1 MKAFRSYFT
10 PTRAAVERDD
20 GRATRKSNENDKLPE
35 QQREKPSGLGSPGSP
50 SSPATYDGSAA
61 VTPRSITPSPMPGG
75 MLAVPGTAHHGSR
88 KQNGRLTPFTA
99 GSTKRSTAGSYSFRH
114 SIFPAGDVRNSDSGV
129 VAKVRNDMMVNSLF
143 EQMCRKQYSTGVDP
157 YEGVVLKESR
167 GNFICYPPQM
177 AAIPESLYAMITQ
190 MNVRCAMTINT
201 HVVRTILNGISR
213 RGGDINFVPL
223 PDGLRVQILR
233 TMSDLPKS
241 QLHQFAAFIDD
252 AKILVVWADEPEKIL
267 SWAEDLEKKLIELIW
282 STNND
287 ADDEEADEKGNVTTN
302 VQEVDGNVLEQANE
316 QRPVRLESAFIVAL
330 TMALCVACLGLGWR
344 ALAYEASVDGT
355 YIRFALLAVS
365 PIQLFVSLF
374 FFQTLAGNLFQVF
387 GPISSIDN
395 NSKYYSGK
403 PPQRLDR
410 HLHTLP
416 HVTFQMPVYKE
427 GLAAVIKPT
436 VVSVKQAISTY
447 EMQGG
452 TANIF
457 VNDDGM
463 QLISDEEAQA
473 RRDFYDEHN
482 IGWVAR
488 PPHNPK
494 PNLEDGETVFLRRGK
509 FKKASNMNYALHTSN
524 RVEEK
529 LSTINRISNW
539 TNDHETAAYQQCLNE
554 VLREDEGR
562 TWAEGN
568 IRVGDYILLIDSD
581 TRVPSDCLLD
591 AVSEMEQSPE
601 VAILQFASGVMNV
614 SDSFFEGGVTWF
626 TNLIYTAITFA
637 VACGDSCPFVG
648 HNAMLRWQSLQDA
661 ASYEEDGYEKYW
673 SESHVSEDFDMSL
686 RLQCAGYSLRY
697 ASYTGEGFKE
707 GVSLTVYD
715 ELARWE
721 KYAYGCNELLFH
733 PIRFWV
739 IRGPFTPLFRKFLG
753 SSIALPKKL
762 TICAYIGTYYA
773 IAAAWSLS
781 LMNYFLTGWFEGFYD
796 KYYLDS
802 FAIYCSIIVVFTALG
817 NFSLAVLRYRTN
829 KQNLLTGLIDNL
841 KWIPMFTIF
850 LGGISIHITQAI
862 LCHFFEI
869 DMVWGATA
877 KEVEEVHFG
886 QEIVRILKRFKF
898 TFLYC
903 FLMTGLIVAGW
914 FFFPHP
920 WKIQKLYS
928 VYPLASMAVTHF
940 TLPVLLNPA
949 LMMFTW

>member
-10 PTRAAVERDD
+10 PSPAAAERDD
-20 GRATRKSNENDKLPE
+20 RRATRKSNEDDKLPE
-35 QQREKPSGLGSPGSP
+35 QQREKLSGQGLTVPS
-50 SSPATYDGSAA
+50 SSPATYDGSA
-61 VTPRSITPSPMPGG
+61 VTPRSVTPSLMPGSTLTVPGAAHNGQTTPSP
-75 MLAVPGTAHHGSR
+75 AA
-88 KQNGRLTPFTA
+88 
-99 GSTKRSTAGSYSFRH
+99 STKRFTTGSNSFRH
-114 SIFPAGDVRNSDSGV
+114 SQIFPVGDARNDD
-129 VAKVRNDMMVNSLF
+129 ADAMTEIRTDMMVNSLF
-143 EQMCRKQYSTGVDP
+143 EQMCRKQYSTGADP
-157 YEGVVLKESR
+157 YEGVVLKKSR
-167 GNFICYPPQM
+167 GNFTCCPPQM
-177 AAIPESLYAMITQ
+177 AAIPDSLYTMITQ

-201 HVVRTILNGISR
+201 HVVRTILNGIGKRS
-213 RGGDINFVPL
+213 DINFVPL

-233 TMSDLPKS
+233 TMSDLPKG
-241 QLHQFAAFIDD
+241 QLHQFAAFIED

-267 SWAEDLEKKLIELIW
+267 AWAEDLEKKLIESIW
-282 STNND
+282 GSNND
-287 ADDEEADEKGNVTTN
+287 ADDDDADEKGNATTN
-302 VQEVDGNVLEQANE
+302 IEEVDGNSLEQAKE
-316 QRPVRLESAFIVAL
+316 HRPVRLESACIVAI

-344 ALAYEASVDGT
+344 ALAYEASMDGS
-355 YIRFALLAVS
+355 YIRFALLAVT
-365 PIQLFVSLF
+365 PVQFFVSLF
-374 FFQTLAGNLFQVF
+374 FFQSLAGNLFQIF
-387 GPISSIDN
+387 GPISSVEN

-410 HLHTLP
+410 HQQTLP

-463 QLISDEEAQA
+463 QLISEEEAQA

-488 PPHNPK
+488 PSHNPK
-494 PNLEDGETVFLRRGK
+494 PNLEAGETLFVRRGK

-524 RVEEK
+524 RIEEK
-529 LSTINRISNW
+529 LGKINRIGNW
-539 TNDHETAAYQQCLNE
+539 TNEYEIAAYQQCLNE

-614 SDSFFEGGVTWF
+614 SDSFFEKGVTWF
-626 TNLIYTAITFA
+626 TNLIYTAITYA
-637 VACGDSCPFVG
+637 VACGDVCPFVG
-648 HNAMLRWQSLQDA
+648 HNAVLRWQALQDA

-673 SESHVSEDFDMSL
+673 SESHVSEDFDMAL

-733 PIRFWV
+733 PFRFWV

-773 IAAAWSLS
+773 IGAAWLLS
-781 LMNYFLTGWFEGFYD
+781 LLNYFLTGWFEGFYD

-802 FAIYCSIIVVFTALG
+802 FAIYCAIIVVFTALG
-817 NFSLAVLRYRTN
+817 NCALAILRYRTN
-829 KQNLLTGLIDNL
+829 KQGLFTGFIDNL

-850 LGGISIHITQAI
+850 LGGLSIHIAQAI

-869 DMVWGATA
+869 DMAWGATA

-886 QEIVRILKRFKF
+886 QEIIRILKRFKF

-940 TLPVLLNPA
+940 ALPVLLNPA

>member
-10 PTRAAVERDD
+10 PSAAAAERES
-20 GRATRKSNENDKLPE
+20 RRDK
-35 QQREKPSGLGSPGSP
+35 QGEKASVQSSRGPS
-50 SSPATYDGSAA
+50 SSPATYDGNTI
-61 VTPRSITPSPMPGG
+61 TPRSVTPSPMPGSSIT
-75 MLAVPGTAHHGSR
+75 VPGAAHHGPQR
-88 KQNGRLTPFTA
+88 RNGQSTPSTA
-99 GSTKRSTAGSYSFRH
+99 GSTKRSTNGSYSFRH
-114 SIFPAGDVRNSDSGV
+114 SIFPAGDARNSDSD
-129 VAKVRNDMMVNSLF
+129 ALTEIRTNMMVNSLF

-157 YEGVVLKESR
+157 YEGVVLKKAR
-167 GNFICYPPQM
+167 GSFTCCPRQM
-177 AAIPESLYAMITQ
+177 AAIPNSLYAMVTQ

-201 HVVRTILNGISR
+201 HVVRTILLGISR
-213 RGGDINFVPL
+213 RGDVDFVPL
-223 PDGLRVQILR
+223 PDGLRIQILR
-233 TMSDLPKS
+233 TMSDLPKG
-241 QLHQFAAFIDD
+241 QLHQFAAFIEDD
-252 AKILVVWADEPEKIL
+252 KLLVIWADEPEKIL
-267 SWAEDLEKKLIELIW
+267 ERAEDLEKKLIELIW
-282 STNND
+282 SNNAD
-287 ADDEEADEKGNVTTN
+287 ADDDDEKGNTT
-302 VQEVDGNVLEQANE
+302 VMVDEVDGGTLEQAGDN
-316 QRPVRLESAFIVAL
+316 RPVRLESACIVAF
-330 TMALCVACLGLGWR
+330 TMALCFTCLGIGWK
-344 ALAYEASVDGT
+344 ALVYEATVDGS

-365 PIQLFVSLF
+365 PIQFFVSLF
-374 FFQTLAGNLFQVF
+374 FFQTLAGNLFQIF
-387 GPISSIDN
+387 GPISCIDA
-395 NSKYYSGK
+395 NSKYYSGR

-410 HLHTLP
+410 HQHRLP

-463 QLISDEEAQA
+463 QLISEEEAQA

-494 PNLEDGETVFLRRGK
+494 PNLEAGETLFLRRGK

-524 RVEEK
+524 RVEDK
-529 LSTINRISNW
+529 LSQIDRTGIW

-568 IRVGDYILLIDSD
+568 VRVGDYILLIDSD

-626 TNLIYTAITFA
+626 TNLIYTAITYA
-637 VACGDSCPFVG
+637 VACGDACPFVG
-648 HNAMLRWQSLQDA
+648 HNAMLRWQALQDA
-661 ASYEEDGYEKYW
+661 ACFEEDGYEKYW
-673 SESHVSEDFDMSL
+673 SESHVSEDFDMAL

-733 PIRFWV
+733 PLRFWV
-739 IRGPFTPLFRKFLG
+739 VRGPFTPLFRKFLG

-773 IAAAWSLS
+773 IGAAWSLS
-781 LMNYFLTGWFEGFYD
+781 LMNYFLTGWYEGFYD

-817 NFSLAVLRYRTN
+817 NLSLAILRYRTN
-829 KQNLLTGLIDNL
+829 KQTLIGGLIDNL

-940 TLPVLLNPA
+940 ALPVLLNPA

>member
-10 PTRAAVERDD
+10 PIPAAAERD
-20 GRATRKSNENDKLPE
+20 GRRARKSNEDDKLPK
-35 QQREKPSGLGSPGSP
+35 QQREKPSGQKSTGS
-50 SSPATYDGSAA
+50 SSGPATYDGSGA
-61 VTPRSITPSPMPGG
+61 VTPRSVTPSPMPGST
-75 MLAVPGTAHHGSR
+75 LTVPGAAHHGSR
-88 KQNGRLTPFTA
+88 KQNGQSTPPTA
-99 GSTKRSTAGSYSFRH
+99 GSTKRSTAGSYSFRN
-114 SIFPAGDVRNSDSGV
+114 SIFPAGDARNSDSAAM
-129 VAKVRNDMMVNSLF
+129 AKVRNDMMVNSLF
-143 EQMCRKQYSTGVDP
+143 EQMCRKLYSTGVDP

-177 AAIPESLYAMITQ
+177 AAIPNSLYAMITQ

-213 RGGDINFVPL
+213 RDESINFVPL
-223 PDGLRVQILR
+223 PDGLRVQIIR
-233 TMSDLPKS
+233 TMSDLPKG
-241 QLHQFAAFIDD
+241 QLHQFAAFIEDV
-252 AKILVVWADEPEKIL
+252 KILVVWADEPDKIL

-287 ADDEEADEKGNVTTN
+287 ADEDGADEKGNVTTN
-302 VQEVDGNVLEQANE
+302 VQEVDGYALEQANE
-316 QRPVRLESAFIVAL
+316 HRPVRLESACIVAL
-330 TMALCVACLGLGWR
+330 TMVLCVTCLGLGWR
-344 ALAYEASVDGT
+344 ALAYEASVDGS

-365 PIQLFVSLF
+365 PVQFFVSLF
-374 FFQTLAGNLFQVF
+374 FFQTLAGNLFQIF
-387 GPISSIDN
+387 GPISSVNN

-410 HLHTLP
+410 HQHALP

-463 QLISDEEAQA
+463 QLISEEEAQA

-494 PNLEDGETVFLRRGK
+494 PNLEAGETVFLRRGK

-524 RVEEK
+524 RVEDK
-529 LSTINRISNW
+529 LSKINRVGNW

-637 VACGDSCPFVG
+637 VACGDACPFVG

-661 ASYEEDGYEKYW
+661 ASFEEDGYEKYW
-673 SESHVSEDFDMSL
+673 SESHVSEDFDMAL

-733 PIRFWV
+733 PLRFWV

-773 IAAAWSLS
+773 IGAAWGLS

-802 FAIYCSIIVVFTALG
+802 FGIYCSIIVVFTALG
-817 NFSLAVLRYRTN
+817 NFSLAILRYRTN

-928 VYPLASMAVTHF
+928 VYPLASMAATHF
-940 TLPVLLNPA
+940 ALPVLLNPA